1 MKTYSRKKSGE
12 AQDVILDLN
21 ELCRLC
27 MAKEDEL
34 VPIFNNDEAIPLTLR
49 IMACVS
55 LEVFEGDGLPNKI
68 CHPCKFQLEKSYNF
82 RKKCESS
89 DMKLRQHLR
98 SLQAKIG
105 DVDLTASEDND
116 NSNPEESTSEEK
128 QDDVENKEE
137 PSTEEDL
144 VGVAQV
150 AYIQPDPEPE
160 DDPESITLP
169 ADAELVNKD
178 ACTLKSMKREV
189 MEVEENEGEG
199 IIFVDEGGQEMEDT
213 SYDAIA
219 DAVKATLAT
228 QPDVARP
235 TGKATYSLLPEKT
248 KKRYEVSYVHFKN
261 WCKKQGAK
269 EITENVLLAYF
280 AERSEHL
287 KSSSL
292 YSEYSKIKTSL
303 AVRKEANIAVF
314 TKVTQFLKNKSI
326 GFCSEKSRTFSRSQ
340 MNAFLAEAPD
350 DKFLMMK
357 VALIFGVA
365 GGCRREELVQM
376 TLDNIQEIG
385 ASLVVNV
392 PQIST
397 HRKRFFIIDNVNEE
411 VDMIDIYRKYA
422 ALRPPHT
429 IYRRFFMCYKVGKCT
444 NQLVGI
450 NTLGRVP
457 SQVAKYL
464 NLESPSSYNGYCFR
478 RTCDF
483 LKRSGGWASI
493 TMAEGHFPEKKSG
506 QSEMEVE
513 DSSVEED
520 VKIELQD
527 AEDVLT
533 PKNSQGGL
541 QLPVHIKEERLNT

>member
-1 MKTYSRKKSGE
+1 M
-12 AQDVILDLN
+12 
-21 ELCRLC
+21 
-27 MAKEDEL
+27 
-34 VPIFNNDEAIPLTLR
+34 
-49 IMACVS
+49 
-55 LEVFEGDGLPNKI
+55 
-68 CHPCKFQLEKSYNF
+68 
-82 RKKCESS
+82 
-89 DMKLRQHLR
+89 
-98 SLQAKIG
+98 
-105 DVDLTASEDND
+105 
-116 NSNPEESTSEEK
+116 
-128 QDDVENKEE
+128 
-137 PSTEEDL
+137 
-144 VGVAQV
+144 
-150 AYIQPDPEPE
+150 
-160 DDPESITLP
+160 
-169 ADAELVNKD
+169 
-178 ACTLKSMKREV
+178 
-189 MEVEENEGEG
+189 
-199 IIFVDEGGQEMEDT
+199 
-213 SYDAIA
+213 
-219 DAVKATLAT
+219 
-228 QPDVARP
+228 
-235 TGKATYSLLPEKT
+235 
-248 KKRYEVSYVHFKN
+248 
-261 WCKKQGAK
+261 
-269 EITENVLLAYF
+269 
-280 AERSEHL
+280 
-287 KSSSL
+287 
-292 YSEYSKIKTSL
+292 
-303 AVRKEANIAVF
+303 
-314 TKVTQFLKNKSI
+314 
-326 GFCSEKSRTFSRSQ
+326 
-340 MNAFLAEAPD
+340 
-350 DKFLMMK
+350 
-357 VALIFGVA
+357 ALIFGVA